1 MLSWGILSS
10 DRASSS
16 SSSSSSSWF
25 ACDDK
30 NNTKRTRLWTAT
42 LAAMHPRQEISIDLA
57 SREESRCGKCSC
69 KCLLQ
74 PFSVFFSP
82 CSSAVEGSCHSLHP
96 WRTGSEFSDNTRR
109 SSPCPQ
115 IPWIEKWAKNGT
127 VRYGKPRW
135 PFYGPKTVFDAP
147 ISSSRFGPHN
157 QTRLEPAKRQAV
169 VL

>member
-1 MLSWGILSS
+1 
-10 DRASSS
+10 
-16 SSSSSSSWF
+16 
-25 ACDDK
+25 
-30 NNTKRTRLWTAT
+30 
-42 LAAMHPRQEISIDLA
+42 MHPRQEISIDLA

-115 IPWIEKWAKNGT
+115 IPWMVKWAKTALFDT
-127 VRYGKPRW
+127 VGPYDLFMGPRL
-135 PFYGPKTVFDAP
+135 YLMTM
-147 ISSSRFGPHN
+147 SSPHHSRCAHFFPSFWAAQSH
-157 QTRLEPAKRQAV
+157 QAELPAKRQAV